1 MVFMPRGGADKEE
14 KGRDEKIVVPNEL
27 PILPLRGTVLYP
39 DLILPIMVGRK
50 KSVKLIDDA
59 MDSDRIIGVVTQK
72 RSEVEDPKEND
83 LYSVGVAALIL
94 RMIRELDGSQRV
106 IVQGVS
112 RIKAREYIQKEPY
125 FRARVDVMDD
135 ALVQGVE
142 IDALMMNLKNLFQR
156 AVELAP
162 YLTSELGTMV
172 NNIKAP
178 HILADIIASNL
189 NLSTSD
195 KQGIL
200 ETFDVRERLS
210 KVHLF
215 LNKEVQVL
223 ELGNKIQSQVK
234 EDMDRT
240 QREYYL
246 REQLKAIKKE
256 LGELDEHTA
265 EIKELKD
272 KIKKAKMPPEAQT
285 AAEKELDRLAK
296 IPPASAEYTVA
307 RTYLDWLAELP
318 WSESTEDNLDIKEAQ
333 KILDEDHY
341 DLEKVKKRILE
352 YLAVRK
358 LKASMKGPILCFVG
372 PPGVGKTSL
381 GKSIARTMGRKFI
394 RISLGGVRDE
404 AEIRGHRRTYVGA
417 LPGRIIQGVKKA
429 GSNNPIFMLDE
440 VDKIGMDF
448 RGDPS
453 SALLEVLDP
462 EQNFSFSDHYIDV
475 PFDLSKVMFIT
486 TANVLDTIPP
496 ALRDRME
503 TLELP
508 GYSEDQKLMIAKEF
522 LIRKEIDEHGL
533 NSDYIEFQDSAVQ
546 VIINSYTR
554 EAGVRNLEREIAAIC
569 RGVAKDVA
577 AGVTGKVVIG
587 PENLHKFLGPVKFF
601 PEVAD
606 RTSEPGVATG
616 LAWTPTGGDIIFVEA
631 TKMRGEKGLTLTG
644 QLGDV
649 MKESA
654 QAALAYVRSKAKD
667 FGIDEDFFEKN
678 DLHVH
683 VPAGA
688 IPKDG
693 PSAGITML
701 IALVSLLTNR
711 PVRNDIAMTGEI
723 TLRGLVLPVG
733 GIKEKVLAAMRAG
746 IKTIILPAKN
756 EKDLE
761 EIPER
766 IRNEMTFKFIQRMD
780 EAVEFA
786 LRREPDGHLPKEE
799 WESPGR
805 NFQSGPQMA

>member
-14 KGRDEKIVVPNEL
+14 KGRDEKIIVPNEL
-27 PILPLRGTVLYP
+27 PIIPLRGTVLYP

-50 KSVKLIDDA
+50 RSVKLIDDA

-83 LYSVGVAALIL
+83 LHPVGVAALIL

-112 RIKAREYIQKEPY
+112 RIKIKEYVQREPY
-125 FRARVDVMDD
+125 FRAKVDVMEDG
-135 ALVQGVE
+135 LVQGVE

-189 NLSTSD
+189 NLPTSD

-256 LGELDEHTA
+256 LGELDEHSA
-265 EIKELKD
+265 EIKEIKE
-272 KIKKAKMPPEAQT
+272 KIKKAKMPPEAQVV
-285 AAEKELDRLAK
+285 AEKELERLAK

-333 KILDEDHY
+333 KILNEDHY

-358 LKASMKGPILCFVG
+358 LKSSMKGPILCFVG

-381 GKSIARTMGRKFI
+381 GKSIARTMGRKFV

-417 LPGRIIQGVKKA
+417 LPGRIIQGIKKA
-429 GSNNPIFMLDE
+429 GFNNPIFMLDE

-522 LIRKEIDEHGL
+522 LISKEIDEHGL
-533 NSDYIEFQDSAVQ
+533 NSEYIEFQDSALE

-577 AGVTGKVVIG
+577 AGVKEKVVIG
-587 PENLHKFLGPVKFF
+587 PENLHKYLGPVKFF

-631 TKMRGEKGLTLTG
+631 TKMRGEKGLMLTG

-654 QAALAYVRSKAKD
+654 QAALAYVRSKAKE

-678 DLHVH
+678 DIHVH

-701 IALVSLLTNR
+701 TALVSLLTNR
-711 PVRNDIAMTGEI
+711 PVRNDVAMTGEI

-733 GIKEKVLAAMRAG
+733 GVKEKVLAAMRAG
-746 IKTIILPAKN
+746 IRTIILPKKN

-786 LRREPDGHLPKEE
+786 LRKEPDGHIPKEE

-805 NFQSGPQMA
+805 NFQSGPHLA

>member
-1 MVFMPRGGADKEE
+1 MIFLPRGGTDKEE
-14 KGRDEKIVVPNEL
+14 KGKDDKIIVPNEL

-50 KSVKLIDDA
+50 RSVKLIDDA
-59 MDSDRIIGVVTQK
+59 MDSDRIIGIITQK
-72 RSEVEDPKEND
+72 RSEIEDPKESD

-112 RIKAREYIQKEPY
+112 RIKVREYLQRDPY
-125 FRARVDVMDD
+125 FKARCEVIEEGFVH
-135 ALVQGVE
+135 GVE
-142 IDALMMNLKNLFQR
+142 IEALMMNLKNLFQR

-162 YLTSELGTMV
+162 YLTTELGTMV
-172 NNIKAP
+172 SNIKSP
-178 HILADIIASNL
+178 SILADLIASNL
-189 NLSTSD
+189 NISTPE

-200 ETFDVRERLS
+200 ETFDVRERLT
-210 KVHLF
+210 KVHLI

-256 LGELDEHTA
+256 LGELDEHST
-265 EIKELKD
+265 EIKELRE
-272 KIKKAKMPPEAQT
+272 KIKKAKMPQEVVA

-307 RTYLDWLAELP
+307 RTYLDWLVELP
-318 WSESTEDNLDIKEAQ
+318 WSETTMDNLDINNAQ
-333 KILDEDHY
+333 KTLDEDHY

-358 LKASMKGPILCFVG
+358 LKADMKGPILCFVG

-417 LPGRIIQGVKKA
+417 LPGRIIQWIKKA
-429 GSNNPIFMLDE
+429 GSNNPVFMLDE

-508 GYSEDQKLMIAKEF
+508 GYSEDQKMMIAKEF
-522 LIRKEIDEHGL
+522 LIPKQVCEHGL
-533 NSDYIEFQDSAVQ
+533 SSEYIEFQDTALQ
-546 VIINSYTR
+546 VIISSYTR

-577 AGVTGKVVIG
+577 RGIKEKVVIV

-601 PEVAD
+601 LEVAE
-606 RTSEPGVATG
+606 RTYDAGVATG

-654 QAALAYVRSKAKD
+654 QAALAYVRSKSREL
-667 FGIDEDFFEKN
+667 GIEEDFFEKN
-678 DLHVH
+678 DIHIH

-693 PSAGITML
+693 PSAGITMFV
-701 IALVSLLTNR
+701 ALTSLLTNKPIR
-711 PVRNDIAMTGEI
+711 SDVAMTGEI

-733 GIKEKVLAAMRAG
+733 GIKEKVLAGMRAG
-746 IKTIILPAKN
+746 IKTIILPKKN

-761 EIPER
+761 EIPEN
-766 IRNEMTFKFIQRMD
+766 IRNQLDFKFIQRMD
-780 EAVEFA
+780 EAIDLA
-786 LRREPDGHLPKEE
+786 LKHIEPALEE
-799 WESPGR
+799 TGR
-805 NFQSGPQMA
+805 IAQSLA

>member
-1 MVFMPRGGADKEE
+1 MVFMPRGGADKEDKSKE
-14 KGRDEKIVVPNEL
+14 DKIHVPNEL

-59 MDSDRIIGVVTQK
+59 MDADRIIGVVTQK
-72 RSEVEDPKEND
+72 KSETEDPKETD
-83 LYSVGVAALIL
+83 LHSVGVAALIL

-106 IVQGVS
+106 IVQGIS
-112 RIKAREYIQKEPY
+112 RFKAKEYYQKEPY
-125 FRARVDVMDD
+125 FKARVDVYDEGI
-135 ALVQGVE
+135 VQGVE
-142 IDALMMNLKNLFQR
+142 IEALVMNLKNLFQR

-162 YLTSELGTMV
+162 YLTAELGTMV
-172 NNIKAP
+172 GNIKSP
-178 HILADIIASNL
+178 PILADLIASNL
-189 NLSTSD
+189 NVPTPE
-195 KQGIL
+195 KQMIL
-200 ETFDVRERLS
+200 ETFDVKERLS
-210 KVHLF
+210 KVHLL

-256 LGELDEHTA
+256 LGELDEHSA
-265 EIKELKD
+265 EVKELRD
-272 KIKKAKMPPEAQT
+272 KIKKAKLPPEALA
-285 AAEKELDRLAK
+285 AAEKELDRLSK

-307 RTYLDWLAELP
+307 RTYLDWLSELP
-318 WSESTEDNLDIKEAQ
+318 WSESTEDNLNINDGQ

-381 GKSIARTMGRKFI
+381 GKSIARTMGRKFV

-417 LPGRIIQGVKKA
+417 LPGRIIQGLKKA
-429 GSNNPIFMLDE
+429 NSNNPVFMLDE

-462 EQNFSFSDHYIDV
+462 EQNYSFSDHYIDV
-475 PFDLSKVMFIT
+475 PFDLQKVMFIT

-503 TLELP
+503 VLELP

-522 LIRKEIDEHGL
+522 LIPKQIGEHGL
-533 NSDYIEFQDSAVQ
+533 TADYIEFQDAALQ
-546 VIINSYTR
+546 TIINAYTR
-554 EAGVRNLEREIAAIC
+554 EAGVRNLEREIAAAC

-577 AGVTGKVVIG
+577 QGINDKVTVT
-587 PENLHKFLGPVKFF
+587 PEILHRFLGPVKFF
-601 PEVAD
+601 PEVAE

-616 LAWTPTGGDIIFVEA
+616 LAWTPSGGDIIFVEA
-631 TKMRGEKGLTLTG
+631 TKMRGEKGLNLTG

-667 FGIDEDFFEKN
+667 LGIEEDFFEKN
-678 DLHVH
+678 DIHIH

-693 PSAGITML
+693 PSAGVTML
-701 IALVSLLTNR
+701 VALTSLLKNK
-711 PVRNDIAMTGEI
+711 PVRNDVAMTGEI

-746 IKTIILPAKN
+746 ITTVILPQKN

-766 IRNEMTFKFIQRMD
+766 IRKQMNFQFIHRMD
-780 EAVEFA
+780 EAINLA
-786 LRREPDGHLPKEE
+786 LR
-799 WESPGR
+799 
-805 NFQSGPQMA
+805 N

>member
-1 MVFMPRGGADKEE
+1 MIFLPRGGADKEE
-14 KGRDEKIVVPNEL
+14 RGKDDKISVPNEL
-27 PILPLRGTVLYP
+27 SILPLRGTVLFP

-59 MDSDRIIGVVTQK
+59 MDSDRIIGIITQK
-72 RSEVEDPKEND
+72 RSETEDPRESD

-94 RMIRELDGSQRV
+94 RMIREMDGSQRV
-106 IVQGVS
+106 IVQGIS
-112 RIKAREYIQKEPY
+112 RIKMKEYIQREPY
-125 FRARVDVMDD
+125 FKARTETIEEG
-135 ALVQGVE
+135 LVQGVE
-142 IDALMMNLKNLFQR
+142 IEALMMNLKNLFQR

-162 YLTSELGTMV
+162 YLTAELGTMV
-172 NNIKAP
+172 NNVKSP
-178 HILADIIASNL
+178 PILADLIASNL
-189 NLSTSD
+189 NLSTPE

-200 ETFDVRERLS
+200 ETLDVRERLT

-256 LGELDEHTA
+256 LGELDEHST
-265 EIKELKD
+265 EIKDLRER
-272 KIKKAKMPPEAQT
+272 IKKAKMPPEALA

-307 RTYLDWLAELP
+307 RTYLDWLVELP
-318 WSESTEDNLDIKEAQ
+318 WSETTGDNLDIDNAQ

-358 LKASMKGPILCFVG
+358 LKADMKGPILCFVG

-381 GKSIARTMGRKFI
+381 GRSIARTMGRKFI

-417 LPGRIIQGVKKA
+417 LPGRIIQGIKKT

-462 EQNFSFSDHYIDV
+462 EQNFSFSDHYIDI

-486 TANVLDTIPP
+486 TANVLDTVPP

-508 GYSEDQKLMIAKEF
+508 GYSEDQKMMIAKEF
-522 LIRKEIDEHGL
+522 LIPKQINEHGL
-533 NSDYIEFQDSAVQ
+533 SSEFIEFQDAALQ
-546 VIINSYTR
+546 VIISSYTR

-577 AGVTGKVVIG
+577 RGIKEKVVIG
-587 PENLHKFLGPVKFF
+587 PELLHKFLGPIKFF
-601 PEVAD
+601 LEVAE
-606 RTSEPGVATG
+606 RTSAPGVATG

-654 QAALAYVRSKAKD
+654 QAALAYVRSKSKEL
-667 FGIDEDFFEKN
+667 GIEEDFFEKN
-678 DLHVH
+678 DIHIH

-693 PSAGITML
+693 PSAGVTMFV
-701 IALVSLLTNR
+701 ALTSLLTNK
-711 PVRNDIAMTGEI
+711 PVRSNVAMTGEI

-733 GIKEKVLAAMRAG
+733 GIKEKVLAGMRAG
-746 IKTIILPAKN
+746 IKTIILPKKN

-761 EIPER
+761 EIPEH
-766 IRNEMTFKFIQRMD
+766 IRSQINFEFIQSMD
-780 EAVEFA
+780 EAIELA
-786 LRREPDGHLPKEE
+786 LKHTEPRSEEREVVSAP
-799 WESPGR
+799 S
-805 NFQSGPQMA
+805 A

>member
-1 MVFMPRGGADKEE
+1 MIFLPRGGAD
-14 KGRDEKIVVPNEL
+14 RDEKSKDDKVVVPDEL
-27 PILPLRGTVLYP
+27 PVLPLRGTVLYP

-59 MDSDRIIGVVTQK
+59 MDSDRIIGVITQK
-72 RSEVEDPKEND
+72 RSEIEDPKETD

-112 RIKAREYIQKEPY
+112 RMKVREYIQREPY
-125 FRARVDVMDD
+125 FKARSEVIDEG
-135 ALVQGVE
+135 LVQGVE
-142 IDALMMNLKNLFQR
+142 IDALMMNLKNLFSR

-172 NNIKAP
+172 SNIKSP
-178 HILADIIASNL
+178 SILADLIASNL
-189 NLSTSD
+189 NISTTE

-200 ETFDVRERLS
+200 ETFDVRERLT

-256 LGELDEHTA
+256 LGELDEHSS
-265 EIKELKD
+265 EIKELKE
-272 KIKKAKMPPEAQT
+272 KIKKAKMPPDALA

-318 WSESTEDNLDIKEAQ
+318 WSETTADNLDIDNAQ
-333 KILDEDHY
+333 KTLDEDHY

-358 LKASMKGPILCFVG
+358 LKADMKGPILCFVG

-429 GSNNPIFMLDE
+429 GSNNPVFMLDE

-475 PFDLSKVMFIT
+475 PFDLQKVMFIT

-508 GYSEDQKLMIAKEF
+508 GYSEDQKMMIAKQF
-522 LIRKEIDEHGL
+522 LIPKQINEHGL
-533 NSDYIEFQDSAVQ
+533 SAEYIEFQDAALQ
-546 VIINSYTR
+546 TIITSYTR
-554 EAGVRNLEREIAAIC
+554 EAGVRNLEREIATTC

-577 AGVTGKVVIG
+577 RGIKEKVLIS
-587 PENLHKFLGPVKFF
+587 PDNLHKFLGPVKFF
-601 PEVAD
+601 PEVAE

-654 QAALAYVRSKAKD
+654 QAALAYVRSKAKEL
-667 FGIDEDFFEKN
+667 GIEEDFFGKN
-678 DLHVH
+678 DIHIH

-693 PSAGITML
+693 PSAGITMF
-701 IALVSLLTNR
+701 IALTSLLTNK
-711 PVRNDIAMTGEI
+711 PVRSDVAMTGEI

-733 GIKEKVLAAMRAG
+733 GIKEKVLAGMRAG
-746 IKTIILPAKN
+746 IRIIILPKKN

-761 EIPER
+761 EIPEH
-766 IRNEMTFKFIQRMD
+766 IRKQMNFKFIQRMD
-780 EAVEFA
+780 EAIELA
-786 LRREPDGHLPKEE
+786 LKQTEPRSAEREAV
-799 WESPGR
+799 SPPV
-805 NFQSGPQMA
+805 S